1 MTKET
6 NANVKANP
14 LNYGQCQALKVLVA
28 EKMGMCPSNVAD
40 AQKMMRGETLHPMI
54 SASVDREAARIH
66 NELASDGA
74 KVAKANQIGQSVL
87 AEHVLA

>member
-1 MTKET
+1 MTQVTKP
-6 NANVKANP
+6 NVKPSP

-28 EKMGMCPSNVAD
+28 DKLGMSPSNVAD

-87 AEHVLA
+87 AEYGLA